1 LLAGFV
7 MGSVRFIFE
16 VLDKSA
22 HYQSGF
28 LRWLVGMN
36 FLHYSILMFVVCT
49 MILIVVSLMTPAPE
63 RSKLAGLTF
72 ATVDDKIETIDVKK
86 VNLAKETRTE
96 HKINVALTY
105 VLLATC
111 LALWIYFR

>member
-1 LLAGFV
+1 
-7 MGSVRFIFE
+7 
-16 VLDKSA
+16 
-22 HYQSGF
+22 
-28 LRWLVGMN
+28 
-36 FLHYSILMFVVCT
+36 
-49 MILIVVSLMTPAPE
+49 MTPAPE

>member
-1 LLAGFV
+1 
-7 MGSVRFIFE
+7 M
-16 VLDKSA
+16 DD
-22 HYQSGF
+22 
-28 LRWLVGMN
+28 
-36 FLHYSILMFVVCT
+36 
-49 MILIVVSLMTPAPE
+49 ILIVVSLMTPPPE

-86 VNLAKETRTE
+86 VALARETRTE

-111 LALWIYFR
+111 LILWIYFR